1 MVFISWLGLPDR
13 FIETQI
19 SSKPII
25 TPSEGFQTSANGSGS
40 EQSNNDKSTK
50 LLTIRIGQWSLREGS
65 RLNTRCNVV
74 EAQNNTRP
82 TGTDIQ
88 VEEENIGSHR
98 PRLSQLEAPVRD
110 HGNPLVDA
118 GGNALAEQ
126 EVDSIEDIDY
136 YQFDWF
142 WMLIKIGIAAI
153 CMLIINFL
161 AQSGNIVSNGK
172 TILLVVAY
180 ILVQCFCYTA
190 TFVTLT
196 RHHNA
201 LERIFETYLHLD
213 SEWLG
218 SILRYGAHFLFPLS
232 LAGALTLYL
241 LIWYDNNIGIR
252 VSESP
257 Y

>member
-1 MVFISWLGLPDR
+1 M
-13 FIETQI
+13 EA
-19 SSKPII
+19 
-25 TPSEGFQTSANGSGS
+25 QT
-40 EQSNNDKSTK
+40 
-50 LLTIRIGQWSLREGS
+50 
-65 RLNTRCNVV
+65 NTR
-74 EAQNNTRP
+74 R
-82 TGTDIQ
+82 TGTDVQ
-88 VEEENIGSHR
+88 VEEEHIGSLR
-98 PRLSQLEAPVRD
+98 PRSSQLELPVRD
-110 HGNPLVDA
+110 HGNPLADA
-118 GGNALAEQ
+118 ARDALAEQ

-142 WMLIKIGIAAI
+142 WMLIEIGIAAI
-153 CMLIINFL
+153 CMLIITFL
-161 AQSGNIVSNGK
+161 AQSGNIVTNGK

-213 SEWLG
+213 PEWLG

-241 LIWYDNNIGIR
+241 LIWYNDYIGIR